1 MKTESKTEDETMKTE
16 SKTEEET
23 MKSRVEN
30 RR

>member
-1 MKTESKTEDETMKTE
+1 MKAESKTEDETMKTE
-16 SKTEEET
+16 PKTEEET

>member
-1 MKTESKTEDETMKTE
+1 MKTEPKTEEETMKTE